1 MQSIQQ
7 LRQRARFRG
16 RGITSSSFLHQCGHA
31 AGRTIEEKATKS
43 GGSLD
48 EQIRELTVSVIG
60 SEPLQLPTNTLS
72 PAPFNILEVTTINAD
87 ITTLSYTETFIKIND
102 DALRKELNEL
112 AGKIWHGEISFGL
125 GPISAKRLYHFMAR
139 LIEHRKC
146 EDGHSSVSCALQV
159 LVYWA
164 TSFNS
169 TIEAKVEEMQSTM
182 AAEFEYLWA
191 LFEPGKIMVIENFR
205 GMKGLTACVSLV
217 GVEELTDDDTRKL
230 RLTVQT
236 IDTASGKY
244 GYHKQIFTIRSFVGK
259 EHVCDLG
266 LYPLSYHKD
275 SQELEKR
282 LVSRGRE
289 FIQLT
294 SGDCFHYQQYEGKV
308 FLDGSDVTSDWEG
321 KRIMVDCALNKI
333 RSSSVVPKIT
343 RGRGNSWLDPD
354 KLTDEELLICSGTV
368 PAITMSGG
376 TMGAAAI
383 DCLRPVEWRDISVA
397 KNVGLA
403 DDTKAKM
410 EIVMQV
416 AKAGFGHQQSTVI
429 LFHGDGNSGKKWTV
443 EVIAEELRR
452 PNFII
457 LPFSHPQSSPME
469 WTYEFCNRWGAI
481 MHVQEPINAMLDRGR
496 HVPPAHFIGLECLVD
511 DLRTLKGVVCFMT
524 TSHAKWIQPEL
535 WPSVTFGVEFKKARA
550 KGVTLIWSNVVAK
563 AGVEL
568 SDKEIQS
575 LAQEMDKISQIN
587 SVVKL
592 ALGLAESE
600 GSKPGLEHFERA
612 RDMRKEFLEG
622 TEVGQEMNHYT

>member
-1 MQSIQQ
+1 M
-7 LRQRARFRG
+7 RNTEENA
-16 RGITSSSFLHQCGHA
+16 T
-31 AGRTIEEKATKS
+31 RTGA
-43 GGSLD
+43 SLD
-48 EQIRELTVSVIG
+48 EQIRKLTMSVIASSG
-60 SEPLQLPTNTLS
+60 LSQLSTTASS
-72 PAPFNILEVTTINAD
+72 PASFNILDVTYVNAD
-87 ITTLSYTETFIKIND
+87 VTTLSYTETFIKIND

-139 LIEHRKC
+139 LIEHCKC
-146 EDGHSSVSCALQV
+146 EDGHSSVSCALQL

-164 TSFNS
+164 ISFNS

-182 AAEFEYLWA
+182 VAEFEYLWA
-191 LFEPGKIMVIENFR
+191 LFEPSKIMVIENFR

-217 GVEELTDDDTRKL
+217 GVEELTDDKTRKL

-244 GYHKQIFTIRSFVGK
+244 GYHKQIFNIRSFVGK

-294 SGDCFHYQQYEGKV
+294 SGDRFHYQQCEGKV

-321 KRIMVDCALNKI
+321 KRIIVDCALNKI
-333 RSSSVVPKIT
+333 RPSSVVPKIT
-343 RGRGNSWLDPD
+343 RGRGNSWLDPH

-368 PAITMSGG
+368 PAIIMSGG
-376 TMGAAAI
+376 TTGGAAI

-403 DDTKAKM
+403 DDTKA
-410 EIVMQV
+410 EIEIAMQV

-429 LFHGDGNSGKKWTV
+429 LFHGDSNSGKNWTV

-457 LPFSHPQSSPME
+457 LPFSHPQSSPKE

-481 MHVQEPINAMLDRGR
+481 MHIQEPIKIMLDIGAYA
-496 HVPPAHFIGLECLVD
+496 PPQRYIGLEALVD
-511 DLRTLKGVVCFMT
+511 GLRTLKGVVCFMT
-524 TSHAKWIQPEL
+524 TSHAQWIRHEL
-535 WPSVTFGVEFKKARA
+535 WPSVTFGVGFNKARA
-550 KGVTLIWSNVVAK
+550 KGATLIWSNVLAT
-563 AGVEL
+563 AGVKL
-568 SDKEIQS
+568 SDEEIES
-575 LAQEMDKISQIN
+575 LAKGTDKISEIN

-600 GSKPGLEHFERA
+600 GSKPVLEHFERA
-612 RDMRKEFLEG
+612 RDLRKDFLPG
-622 TEVGQEMNHYT
+622 TEDGQKMNHYT